1 MSETIKDHETSSE
14 QGNAGRRR
22 LVRGAVALA
31 PLVLTLRSGALAAAS
46 CTAARVVGVDSQGKI
61 TGGVSTDVSC
71 INLPTA
77 PVCDGYPVSG
87 PTKVTT
93 QRHPLIPVQSQ
104 GSNYYCGAPPSGTGE
119 HIVGPRQVAILSS
132 AGLGSIAPPLV
143 G

>member
-1 MSETIKDHETSSE
+1 MSEMIKDQETSSE

-46 CTAARVVGVDSQGKI
+46 CTAARIVGVDSNGKI
-61 TGGVSTDVSC
+61 TGGLSTDVSC
-71 INLPTA
+71 INEVTA
-77 PVCDGYPVSG
+77 PVCTGYPLTG
-87 PTKVTT
+87 DTKVTT
-93 QRHPLIPVQSQ
+93 QRHSLISVQQQ

-132 AGLGSIAPPLV
+132 AGNTSLVNLG